1 MLWLLSVILTPLL
14 IGLTLVLLFLGII
27 YVCANYPEY
36 LTIGISVVVF
46 LLLSW
51 FVGILTMGWFIEIFN
66 L

>member
-27 YVCANYPEY
+27 YVCTNYPEY
-36 LTIGISVVVF
+36 LVIGISVVVF